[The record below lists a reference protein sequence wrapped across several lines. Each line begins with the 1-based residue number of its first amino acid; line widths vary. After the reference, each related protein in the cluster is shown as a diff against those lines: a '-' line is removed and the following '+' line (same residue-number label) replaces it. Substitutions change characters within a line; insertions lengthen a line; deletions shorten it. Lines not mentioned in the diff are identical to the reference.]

1 VPDALS
7 YSTRRQPAPEQV
19 ARLFSGVPWAGA
31 RRLPEIRKALKHSD
45 ILAGAWAGRE
55 LVGFARVS
63 TDFTFRAVLWD
74 VIVDPSYAGKGVGTR
89 VVQSLLRHPKLRTVD
104 QFWLYT
110 SDKQGFYERLGFQ
123 PYPDNTMRLLRGRK
137 GA

>member
-1 VPDALS
+1 MSDALS
-7 YSTRRQPAPEQV
+7 LSTRRIPSPRQL
-19 ARLFSGVPWAGA
+19 ARLYSGVAWARD
-31 RRLPEIRKALKHSD
+31 RRLADIRKALKHSD
-45 ILAGAWAGRE
+45 LVAGAWAGRE

-74 VIVDPSYAGKGVGTR
+74 VIVDPPHAGQGLGSRLVR
-89 VVQSLLRHPKLRTVD
+89 SLLEHPKLKTVD

-123 PYPDNTMRLLRGRK
+123 AYPDNTMRLLRGRK
-137 GA
+137 AA